1 MIFFETVLTLSN
13 VARYMATLILPEDFR
28 NMQIEEIHLSTRTL
42 NSNGTQ
48 SLKVTYTQPGRV
60 EDFDLDPDMH
70 AFRMIQTFHPKFQI
84 DKVEFMPYSSKWLW
98 SQEQVRIYF
107 VQKEMVTSPSGE
119 FFDTE
124 EANISL
130 SRQRIF
136 ISYGIIQ
143 EYLLLMLAELG
154 MDASGTEVPVHWDEN
169 KAGLLYQHGNT
180 LVLWVLECEEE
191 FQDLIYF
198 AGLEQFFRKTDEAQR
213 TSIRMKFEATR
224 FTARGLEIP
233 IVSEE
238 MGTWK

>member
-1 MIFFETVLTLSN
+1 MIFFETVLTLSD

-28 NMQIEEIHLSTRTL
+28 NMQIEEIHLNAQTL

-70 AFRMIQTFHPKFQI
+70 AFRMIQTFHPSFQI
-84 DKVEFMPYSSKWLW
+84 EKVEFMPYSSKWLW
-98 SQEQVRIYF
+98 SQDQVRIYF
-107 VQKEMVTSPSGE
+107 VQKEMATSPSGE
-119 FFDTE
+119 VFDTE

-136 ISYGIIQ
+136 ISYAIIQ

-154 MDASGTEVPVHWDEN
+154 MDASGTEIPVHWNEN
-169 KAGLLYQHGNT
+169 KAGLLYQCGNT
-180 LVLWVLECEEE
+180 LVLWVLERGEE
-191 FQDLIYF
+191 FQDLLHF
-198 AGLEQFFRKTDEAQR
+198 AGLEQIFRKTDEAPK
-213 TSIRMKFEATR
+213 TPLRMKFEATR

-233 IVSEE
+233 IVFGETE
-238 MGTWK
+238 GWK